1 MSHNIKIVDDNN
13 STTPAKARWKLLS
26 SVISSL
32 NADSLVTLNKFSKR
46 NHQGFDLF
54 PKTKLDQSPLSLDDV
69 NKKVI
74 DVTLEKTLTNSEI
87 YTDKDKHTQK
97 DHYEWYSY
105 DLGGNDYI
113 NVRIKFPYYCDMKS
127 SLYSKYSG
135 FLYTGNICVWPAE
148 EVLAYYSINNSHL
161 FRNKN
166 VCEIGGGMCAL
177 AGLFVATKCQPSS
190 VTLTDANS
198 KLSSANLCAMQ
209 MIWNCNTHYDKTYD
223 VVLCADCT
231 FDKQIH
237 LHLLHVIRSILKKPS
252 KDNPDGSLF
261 LLCAP
266 QRGGSLQEFISLLEA
281 QGDFHV
287 KLLERY
293 DDCVWEVHQQSIT
306 ENSVHYVPDIH
317 YPLIVQAYWR

>member
-74 DVTLEKTLTNSEI
+74 NVTLEKTLTNSEI

-105 DLGGNDYI
+105 DLGG
-113 NVRIKFPYYCDMKS
+113 
-127 SLYSKYSG
+127 
-135 FLYTGNICVWPAE
+135 
-148 EVLAYYSINNSHL
+148 
-161 FRNKN
+161 
-166 VCEIGGGMCAL
+166 GMCAL

-190 VTLTDANS
+190 VTLTD
-198 KLSSANLCAMQ
+198 
-209 MIWNCNTHYDKTYD
+209 
-223 VVLCADCT
+223 
-231 FDKQIH
+231 
-237 LHLLHVIRSILKKPS
+237 
-252 KDNPDGSLF
+252 DNPDGSLF

-317 YPLIVQAYWR
+317 YPLIVQAYWRV

>member
-1 MSHNIKIVDDNN
+1 MSHNIKIVDDN
-13 STTPAKARWKLLS
+13 SITPAKARWKLLS

-32 NADSLVTLNKFSKR
+32 NSDSLVTLNKFSKR
-46 NHQGFDLF
+46 NHQGFNLF
-54 PKTKLDQSPLSLDDV
+54 PKIKLDQSPLALDDV

-74 DVTLEKTLTNSEI
+74 DVALMKTLTNSEI
-87 YTDKDKHTQK
+87 CIDKDKHTQK

-105 DLGGNDYI
+105 DLGDNDYI
-113 NVRIKFPYYCDMKS
+113 NIRIKIPYYCDMKN

-135 FLYTGNICVWPAE
+135 FLSTGNICVWPAE
-148 EVLAYYSINNSHL
+148 EVLAYYSLNNSHL
-161 FRNKN
+161 FRNKT

-190 VTLTDANS
+190 VTLTDAN
-198 KLSSANLCAMQ
+198 LCTMQ
-209 MIWNCNTHYDKTYD
+209 MIWDRNIHYDKTYD

-252 KDNPDGSLF
+252 KNNPYKSLF

-266 QRGGSLQEFISLLEA
+266 QRGGSLQEFISLLEI

-293 DDCVWEVHQQSIT
+293 DDFVLKVHQQSIT
-306 ENSVHYVPDIH
+306 ENPVHYIPDTH
-317 YPLIVQAYWR
+317 YPLIVQAYWRV